1 MWAKQKN
8 LCVQIKVCVG
18 SKLCQNVQ
26 CFKNKRS
33 LLLLLLIRLQGSFTF
48 KWITVIPVLC
58 SGVTWHWSILHTSLV
73 KSVLYKLFGVKSTSL
88 DSPNPPPR
96 HYFFFF
102 FLTLTG
108 MQVTGGKV
116 KACLSREIA
125 WDGYS
130 ILAFRAYAFFT
141 VRMPSSGQAKFPLSC
156 VKWDEAV
163 RCRELSGLTRRACRG
178 CWCAVLSPFSFPA
191 GLIW

>member
-1 MWAKQKN
+1 M
-8 LCVQIKVCVG
+8 G
-18 SKLCQNVQ
+18 SELCQNVQ

-88 DSPNPPPR
+88 DSTHTHTHTHR
-96 HYFFFF
+96 RYFFF

-116 KACLSREIA
+116 KACLNREIA

-130 ILAFRAYAFFT
+130 ILAFQACAFFT
-141 VRMPSSGQAKFPLSC
+141 VRMPASGQVKFPLSC
-156 VKWDEAV
+156 LKWDEAV
-163 RCRELSGLTRRACRG
+163 QCRELSGLTRRACPG
-178 CWCAVLSPFSFPA
+178 CSCAVLLPFSFPA